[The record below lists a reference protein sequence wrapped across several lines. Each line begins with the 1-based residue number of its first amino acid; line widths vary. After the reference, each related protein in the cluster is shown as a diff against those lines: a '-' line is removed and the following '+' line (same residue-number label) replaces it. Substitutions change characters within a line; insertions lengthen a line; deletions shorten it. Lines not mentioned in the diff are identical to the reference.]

1 MQLLT
6 DSESGDKNYEQ
17 VHLHPLDID
26 LLQRSAAAASRHS
39 LGATRPNRR
48 RRSQNAR
55 PPIAPIKIKLR
66 MPAATTASSTQSQP
80 PKQGRGSSLSAVLAE
95 IVREPLKTTPTTLVS
110 SVVWTPSLKPAVA
123 HHPAVQ
129 AADETT
135 PNRRGLVETVASI
148 REFYA
153 TEFCHQLLKEIAA
166 EAILEA
172 ETHRQ
177 EEFDSDLK
185 KDGSFGPSQ
194 SELGPENLDAAI
206 AIPACLSFGLLDR
219 AEEEPLH
226 EKLEGVETP
235 CHDEGV
241 MNNTDEAKSPTGHSL
256 DSALLEANQTL
267 LSKGVVDSSAE
278 PPIVVKIAKIHVHP
292 PEGGTSS
299 NNKAALSESP
309 SRALRSSASSQDSV
323 ATAEK
328 MTGQSKN
335 EGSLKVVI
343 SPSKQTVL
351 PPTKD
356 SKKTILLKVKGRK
369 LLLEKGEV
377 ASKGRKKLHSS
388 IQKRKAPRGRVV
400 KRRRVRQRGKE
411 KEPVTEEVV
420 PEKVSYVT
428 VLKMSE
434 IVSMRPAAAAGGGG
448 GRGKIIQK
456 LASSMENS
464 GLNRFQETKSIAETT
479 TEEILN
485 AGKGETLLEKLPESE
500 PSPTPEGTKQQAQ
513 PEAPQQERP
522 EVSRQQQPEVLQQQQ
537 KPKVPQQ
544 QRPEVQQQ
552 QKPEVTQQER
562 PEAPKQPQ
570 DMSQLDSGCLPELED
585 EFIQDLPVLSYPPVP
600 LPLSNSGLSPG
611 TIPVAVEPRPGKI
624 SVGPLQSNKKKKK
637 KKAKKSPSPPPSKA
651 QQLPVMRK
659 SQAEIILAKIPP
671 TAPAAAAAPLPSSRR
686 GSTSGSG
693 QKNREHWVT
702 SPPPAAPQPDFV
714 ARKSRPDE
722 TVTFCLPEGGFLRA
736 PPTPLYRR
744 VDELFGQY
752 YPAETATTVAE
763 EKAFEQT
770 AVSSALVSDVLSDL
784 VETVCG
790 IAQRSTG
797 NQRVTTAAPHQE
809 WRSEESRPEE
819 GNNREVESQQAG
831 QQTDGESSN
840 NSTQCGQGADS
851 GSKQENLPALGDF
864 ENKKIHE
871 SKGGNSDSQKVAVA
885 ELPEE
890 QPAPASEETNGG
902 QVRRIRKSS
911 SLSESNTTEET
922 AAQARRNRMKHT
934 G

>member
-1 MQLLT
+1 LQLLT

-17 VHLHPLDID
+17 IHLHPLDID
-26 LLQRSAAAASRHS
+26 LLQRSAAASRPG
-39 LGATRPNRR
+39 LGVARPRR
-48 RRSQNAR
+48 RRSQDAR

-66 MPAATTASSTQSQP
+66 MPAATTSSTQSQP
-80 PKQGRGSSLSAVLAE
+80 PKLSSRGSSLSAVLAE
-95 IVREPLKTTPTTLVS
+95 IVREPLKRRPEKADTTTALS
-110 SVVWTPSLKPAVA
+110 VWTPSLKPAVV
-123 HHPAVQ
+123 HPVG
-129 AADETT
+129 DETT
-135 PNRRGLVETVASI
+135 NRRGLVETVASI

-153 TEFCHQLLKEIAA
+153 TEFCHQLVKEIAA

-177 EEFDSDLK
+177 EEVDRDLK
-185 KDGSFGPSQ
+185 EDGSFGPSE
-194 SELGPENLDAAI
+194 SELGPEFLDAAI
-206 AIPACLSFGLLDR
+206 TIPGCLSSGLSDR

-226 EKLEGVETP
+226 EKREGVETH
-235 CHDEGV
+235 CHPVTADEEV
-241 MNNTDEAKSPTGHSL
+241 MNNTNEAKSSTRQSP
-256 DSALLEANQTL
+256 DPALLEKNQIL
-267 LSKGVVDSSAE
+267 LSKGVADISAE

-292 PEGGTSS
+292 PESSTSS
-299 NNKAALSESP
+299 NNKAALPESP

-323 ATAEK
+323 ATAEMK
-328 MTGQSKN
+328 H

-369 LLLEKGEV
+369 LALETGQV

-388 IQKRKAPRGRVV
+388 IRKRKAPL

-411 KEPVTEEVV
+411 KEPVREEVV

-448 GRGKIIQK
+448 RGKIIQK
-456 LASSMENS
+456 LNSSMDS
-464 GLNRFQETKSIAETT
+464 AAINRFQETRSSAETAT
-479 TEEILN
+479 GETVECGLALN

-500 PSPTPEGTKQQAQ
+500 SSPTPEGGKAQ

-522 EVSRQQQPEVLQQQQ
+522 EVPHQQQQ
-537 KPKVPQQ
+537 T
-544 QRPEVQQQ
+544 PEV
-552 QKPEVTQQER
+552 P
-562 PEAPKQPQ
+562 
-570 DMSQLDSGCLPELED
+570 QLDSGCLPELED

-600 LPLSNSGLSPG
+600 LPLSSSGLPPG
-611 TIPVAVEPRPGKI
+611 TIPVAVEAKSEEI

-651 QQLPVMRK
+651 QQLPVRK

-686 GSTSGSG
+686 GSTSSGSG

-702 SPPPAAPQPDFV
+702 SPPPAALPDFV

-736 PPTPLYRR
+736 PPPPPTPLYRR

-752 YPAETATTVAE
+752 FPAETTTLEESVDTTVS
-763 EKAFEQT
+763 T
-770 AVSSALVSDVLSDL
+770 LVGDVLSDL
-784 VETVCG
+784 VETVCRV
-790 IAQRSTG
+790 AQRSG
-797 NQRVTTAAPHQE
+797 NRRVITAAPHQE

-819 GNNREVESQQAG
+819 GNTEMESRAG
-831 QQTDGESSN
+831 RQPDGESN
-840 NSTQCGQGADS
+840 NSTQCGQEAVR
-851 GSKQENLPALGDF
+851 GSKQENLPALGDS

-871 SKGGNSDSQKVAVA
+871 SKSGNSDSQKGSVA
-885 ELPEE
+885 ELPVATEE
-890 QPAPASEETNGG
+890 LPAPPACAETNGG
-902 QVRRIRKSS
+902 AVRRIRKSS